1 MGTLIENDSSS
12 LKWIWGESY
21 LFFFLLRKVTDFSL
35 ICWIY
40 YYFSTGSDYYYRVW
54 AQSHSCTRCHPG
66 YRGWAWR
73 NDLRGHQPGQQ
84 GSCPHYWS
92 PWQGNP
98 QDHGWVQGEATEDS
112 SVLGLWLLMLDYKI
126 CALIAGRT
134 RISYFSTIP
143 QPHWFATLPLL
154 SAVLFGKWLDTKES
168 SIQLSPKKLF

>member
-1 MGTLIENDSSS
+1 MDMGR
-12 LKWIWGESY
+12 K
-21 LFFFLLRKVTDFSL
+21 LFIFLLLRKVTDFSL

-134 RISYFSTIP
+134 RISYFGTIP
-143 QPHWFATLPLL
+143 QPHWFATHQKNDFNFFFFFKGEILNVYILL
-154 SAVLFGKWLDTKES
+154 LHFILICWLY
-168 SIQLSPKKLF
+168 P